1 MSYYIDDM
9 LFAGSSG
16 SGYGHGGGGHGGY
29 GCSCGKSSS
38 SMGMGDQLGLLIA
51 AAAAFFVL
59 LMAITGGR
67 RKKRYAE
74 SMFDP
79 LKSGF
84 MEDLIMKGRNNNYIF
99 LSFGFLKVFQKSK
112 IQMSVQ

>member
-38 SMGMGDQLGLLIA
+38 SMGTGDQLGLLIA

-74 SMFDP
+74 RTFES

-84 MEDLIMKGRNNNYIF
+84 MEDLIMKGRND
-99 LSFGFLKVFQKSK
+99 GFFKMNDTKQLFQSK
-112 IQMSVQ
+112 FQCRK

>member
-1 MSYYIDDM
+1 MRNARS
-9 LFAGSSG
+9 
-16 SGYGHGGGGHGGY
+16 SGYGHGGGHGGGGGY
-29 GCSCGKSSS
+29 GGGCCCCKESG
-38 SMGMGDQLGLLIA
+38 GMDGLISPGLVAA

-67 RKKRYAE
+67 RKKRNAE
-74 SMFDP
+74 RTFEP

>member
-1 MSYYIDDM
+1 
-9 LFAGSSG
+9 
-16 SGYGHGGGGHGGY
+16 
-29 GCSCGKSSS
+29 
-38 SMGMGDQLGLLIA
+38 MGTGDQLGLLIA

-74 SMFDP
+74 RTFES

-84 MEDLIMKGRNNNYIF
+84 MEDLIMKGRNDGFFKMNDIF
-99 LSFGFLKVFQKSK
+99 YSSKFQNSMNSLWKSNFTK
-112 IQMSVQ
+112 STE